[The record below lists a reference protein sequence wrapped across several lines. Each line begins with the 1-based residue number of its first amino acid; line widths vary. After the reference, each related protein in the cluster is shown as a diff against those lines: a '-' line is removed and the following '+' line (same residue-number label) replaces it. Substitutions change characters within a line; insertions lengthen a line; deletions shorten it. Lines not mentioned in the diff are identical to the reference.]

1 MAGGLRDADLLSPTA
16 VCLDRVVCFGAHRQV
31 VIIVL
36 YCLAIVPSFVLLLAG
51 GCSRSDLP
59 SLAPVS
65 GTVTL
70 DGKPLKQA
78 LVTFRPAKNR
88 ASRGRTDGE
97 GHYELLYSPG
107 NRGAKIGNHTVII
120 SVRTELDPV
129 ERIPAKYNSQ
139 TTLTREVKKGKNVLV
154 FDLKSP

>member
-1 MAGGLRDADLLSPTA
+1 MVSRMRT
-16 VCLDRVVCFGAHRQV
+16 
-31 VIIVL
+31 L
-36 YCLAIVPSFVLLLAG
+36 YSSAMLYSLAIAPGFVLLLAG

-139 TTLTREVKKGKNVLV
+139 TTLTREVKEGKNVID
-154 FDLKSP
+154 FDLKSS

>member
-1 MAGGLRDADLLSPTA
+1 M
-16 VCLDRVVCFGAHRQV
+16 
-31 VIIVL
+31 L
-36 YCLAIVPSFVLLLAG
+36 YSLAIAPGFVLLLVG

-59 SLAPVS
+59 SLGAVS

-78 LVTFRPAKNR
+78 SVTFRPAKNR

-107 NRGAKIGNHTVII
+107 NRGAKIGNHTIII
-120 SVRTELDPV
+120 SVRTELDPA

-139 TTLTREVKKGKNVLV
+139 TTLTHEVKEGKNVID
-154 FDLKSP
+154 FDLKSS

>member
-1 MAGGLRDADLLSPTA
+1 MVSHMRTLYSWAM
-16 VCLDRVVCFGAHRQV
+16 
-31 VIIVL
+31 L
-36 YCLAIVPSFVLLLAG
+36 YCLAIAPGFVLLLAG

-107 NRGAKIGNHTVII
+107 NRGAKIGNHTIII

-129 ERIPAKYNSQ
+129 ERIPAKYNSR
-139 TTLTREVKKGKNVLV
+139 TTLTRQVKEGKNVID
-154 FDLKSP
+154 FDLKSS